1 MICLIKHRCGLVE
14 AHWQLVNSEVDDD
27 QRHST
32 LLLGLLP
39 GRLLESGPLLRR
51 LLEEMKAGKLE
62 NFCAA

>member
-1 MICLIKHRCGLVE
+1 MRAWIWLGHSTFAADNAK
-14 AHWQLVNSEVDDD
+14 VDDD